1 MPELRKVLVVSAFV
15 LLFAAAVFAW
25 VDVVQTLRHT
35 TPVTP
40 ATVGPGPDAIVWGNR
55 VFGSPHELERWLHS
69 RGASYSHWRKR
80 FPADARVLEH
90 LPPRPTTTASASHH
104 TATTT
109 STEATHAAAT
119 AVAGKRTAAPRDAA
133 NGGAR
138 RGLLLWFLVLAAI
151 GTLAAIASRIHRE
164 S

>member
-1 MPELRKVLVVSAFV
+1 MSELRKVLVVSAFV
-15 LLFAAAVFAW
+15 LLFGAAVVAW
-25 VDVVQTLRHT
+25 LDVVQTLRQAR
-35 TPVTP
+35 PVTP
-40 ATVGPGPDAIVWGNR
+40 GPGPDAIVWGNR

-90 LPPRPTTTASASHH
+90 LPPRPTTTASVTHA
-104 TATTT
+104 TATTS
-109 STEATHAAAT
+109 STKATHAAAT
-119 AVAGKRTAAPRDAA
+119 TVASKRTAAAPDAA

-151 GTLAAIASRIHRE
+151 GTLAAIASRIHRQ